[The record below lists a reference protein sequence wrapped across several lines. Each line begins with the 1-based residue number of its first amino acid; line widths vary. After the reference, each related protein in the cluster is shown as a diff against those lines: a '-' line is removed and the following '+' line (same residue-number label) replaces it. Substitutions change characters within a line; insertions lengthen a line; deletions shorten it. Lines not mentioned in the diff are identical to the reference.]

1 MSGIFG
7 FNEVAAIAAWSV
19 IVFTQ
24 FSKQG
29 GRKDKKW
36 YQDNKPSWSPP
47 ASWFPIIWMIMYS
60 ALVTAMFYF
69 TKYTQPDSWNLIVGV
84 VLFIFHMY
92 WNKMW
97 SVYFWEMD
105 DPQGA
110 LYILMYHMILSA
122 AGLMVTFIVNQ
133 TGLYWVP
140 VMLLSIYSA
149 WLLYAAAL
157 NIYWVNKQLETRTRQ
172 PCSKK

>member
-1 MSGIFG
+1 MAAIFG
-7 FNEVAAIAAWSV
+7 FNEVASIAAWTV

-29 GRKDKKW
+29 GRKDQDW

-47 ASWFPIIWMIMYS
+47 ASWFPVIWMLLYS

-69 TKYTQPDSWNLIVGV
+69 TKNTEPDSWNLIVGV

-97 SVYFWEMD
+97 SVYFWEMN

-110 LYILMYHMILSA
+110 LYILIYHMLLSA
-122 AGLMVTFIVNQ
+122 IGLMVVFIVNQ
-133 TGLYWVP
+133 TALFWVP
-140 VMLLSIYSA
+140 VMLLSIYLA
-149 WLLYAAAL
+149 WLVYAAAL
-157 NIYWVNKQLETRTRQ
+157 NLYWVNLKLETKSARR
-172 PCSKK
+172 CREE